1 MSRSEVSLSEH
12 LADSIVE
19 IIRAERLVPGDALA
33 SSRDLARR
41 FDVTTP
47 TVREALRR
55 LEATGVVEFRHGSG
69 TYVGPGSERRLLA
82 NPHLPRASRK
92 SVLELVEARLVV
104 EPAVAAAAARVREPA
119 AVGQLEAAAVN
130 ALHPPEGSPPAPVHF
145 HVALA
150 AASGNAL
157 LREAVEALLQVRAR
171 EQVEIRHRYNDR
183 ARDHAEHVEI
193 FEAVRDGDADA
204 AERLTREH
212 LGAIRTAVLA
222 ADFPAPD
229 DPGDRSPGTG
239 TDGDLAGRAVGR

>member
-1 MSRSEVSLSEH
+1 MSYSEQSLSER
-12 LADSIVE
+12 LADDIVE
-19 IIRAERLVPGDALA
+19 IIRSERLGPGDVLA
-33 SSRDLARR
+33 SSRELARR
-41 FDVTTP
+41 FEVTTP

-69 TYVGPGSERRLLA
+69 TYVGPGVDRRLLA
-82 NPHLPRASRK
+82 NPHLPRSTRE

-104 EPAVAAAAARVREPA
+104 EPVIAALAARTRVPE
-119 AVGQLEAAAVN
+119 AVEKLEAASVN
-130 ALHPPEGSPPAPVHF
+130 ALYPPRESLRQAAHF

-157 LREAVEALLQVRAR
+157 LRETVEALFHVRAR

-193 FEAVRDGDADA
+193 FEAVRDGDAAA

-212 LGAIRTAVLA
+212 LTAIRDAVVA
-222 ADFPAPD
+222 AEFPEA
-229 DPGDRSPGTG
+229 DR
-239 TDGDLAGRAVGR
+239 